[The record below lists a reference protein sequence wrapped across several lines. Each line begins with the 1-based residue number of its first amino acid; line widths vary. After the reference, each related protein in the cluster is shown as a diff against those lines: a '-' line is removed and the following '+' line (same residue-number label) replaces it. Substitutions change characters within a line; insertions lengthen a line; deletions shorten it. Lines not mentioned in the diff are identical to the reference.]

1 MPCIGARRCAHNTGR
16 APVPG
21 QDGGD
26 KMTSNNTIEHVL
38 WFGFV
43 LGYFAAGYA
52 ILPIVFPS

>member
-1 MPCIGARRCAHNTGR
+1 MNC
-16 APVPG
+16 
-21 QDGGD
+21 
-26 KMTSNNTIEHVL
+26 NNTIKNVL

>member
-1 MPCIGARRCAHNTGR
+1 
-16 APVPG
+16 
-21 QDGGD
+21 
-26 KMTSNNTIEHVL
+26 MTSNNTIKHVL